1 MITKIIGILAII
13 LVTAFAVGLI
23 ALLTNWCISSI
34 KLILRKM
41 GYDF

>member
-13 LVTAFAVGLI
+13 LVTSFTVGLI
-23 ALLTNWCISSI
+23 ALLTNWFMSSI

-41 GYDF
+41 GYDV